1 MKITLNQANKHRN
14 ALEKLSLIL
23 PMSITLNSINDWSG
37 TFNAHVKAVAQ
48 SIEADTKRMEFILE
62 LRREIAKANTVVG
75 ITDLMAV
82 IAATELKIRTF
93 AAAVASPRYGGAVK
107 GIEDFEIAVHNF
119 EQKAEKD
126 PTFAVPVVKDTV
138 SILAD
143 PKFQEMFDTL
153 IKGLKKE
160 LDKKKEERN
169 FLNYKTEIEISEG
182 LEAFL
187 KEQGIL

>member
-23 PMSITLNSINDWSG
+23 PMSITLMSINNWTKAYND
-37 TFNAHVKAVAQ
+37 HVEAVAQ
-48 SIEADTKRMEFILE
+48 SITKDTQRMEFLLE
-62 LRREIAKANTVVG
+62 LRRAIAKANGEVG
-75 ITDLMAV
+75 IADLMTQ
-82 IAATELKIRTF
+82 IACIELKIQTYGS
-93 AAAVASPRYGGAVK
+93 AVSGRYGASTK
-107 GIEDFEIAVHNF
+107 SIEDFEITVHNF

-126 PTFAVPVVKDTV
+126 PTFAIPVVKDV
-138 SILAD
+138 ISILAD
-143 PKFQEMFDTL
+143 VKFQELFNNL

-187 KEQGIL
+187 TEQGIL

>member
-23 PMSITLNSINDWSG
+23 PMSITLLSINDWMKVY
-37 TFNAHVKAVAQ
+37 NEHVEAVAG
-48 SIEADTKRMEFILE
+48 SIAKDTQRLGFVLE
-62 LRREIAKANTVVG
+62 LRRAIAKANVDVG
-75 ITDLMAV
+75 IADLMTQ
-82 IAATELKIRTF
+82 IASIELKIQTYG
-93 AAAVASPRYGGAVK
+93 AAVSMPRYGASAK
-107 GIEDFEIAVHNF
+107 SIDDFQIAVHNF

-126 PTFAVPVVKDTV
+126 PTFAVPVVKDTI

-143 PKFQEMFDTL
+143 AKFQEMFNNL

-187 KEQGIL
+187 TEQGIL